1 MENKAAA
8 TKFKSRKDLL
18 FTLAIFAT
26 NIFILA
32 VTGYGISKGNSNTDV
47 YWVVPLVLGVVT
59 VLFWMFFG
67 TKYELSSERLFYQCG
82 PIKGTIA
89 LERIREIVKGRTLW
103 VGFRPATSRKGL
115 ILKFDKFNEIYI
127 SPQTNEAFI
136 AKILELKPD
145 IIISEYRTRK

>member
-1 MENKAAA
+1 MNRTNEHI
-8 TKFKSRKDLL
+8 KFSSRKDLL
-18 FTLAIFAT
+18 FTLAIFGT

-32 VTGYGISKGNSNTDV
+32 TVGYGISKGNITTPG
-47 YWVVPLVLGVVT
+47 YWVVPLVLVV
-59 VLFWMFFG
+59 VIALFWMFFG
-67 TKYELSSERLFYQCG
+67 TFYQLSSEKLYYQCG
-82 PIKGTIA
+82 PIRGTIA

-115 ILKFDKFNEIYI
+115 IIKFDKFNEIYI

-145 IIISEYRTRK
+145 IIISE

>member
-1 MENKAAA
+1 MNNLNGQ
-8 TKFKSRKDLL
+8 TNFSSRKDLL
-18 FTLAIFAT
+18 FTLAIFGT
-26 NIFILA
+26 NIFIL
-32 VTGYGISKGNSNTDV
+32 VIVGYGISKGNANTHL
-47 YWVVPLVLGVVT
+47 YWVVPLVLGVVIL
-59 VLFWMFFG
+59 LFWMFFG

-82 PIKGTIA
+82 PIKGSIA

-145 IIISEYRTRK
+145 IIIS

>member
-1 MENKAAA
+1 M
-8 TKFKSRKDLL
+8 KFSSRKDLL
-18 FTLAIFAT
+18 FTLAIFGT

-32 VTGYGISKGNSNTDV
+32 VTGYGISKGNITTHG
-47 YWVVPLVLGVVT
+47 YWVVPLVLVV
-59 VLFWMFFG
+59 VIALFWMFFG

-115 ILKFDKFNEIYI
+115 IIKFDKFNEIYI

-136 AKILELKPD
+136 TKILELKPD
-145 IIISEYRTRK
+145 IIISE